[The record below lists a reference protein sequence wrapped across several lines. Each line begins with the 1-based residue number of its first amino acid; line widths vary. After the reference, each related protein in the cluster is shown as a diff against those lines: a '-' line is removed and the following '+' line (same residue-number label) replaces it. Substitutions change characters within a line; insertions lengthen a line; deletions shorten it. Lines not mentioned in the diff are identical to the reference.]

1 MCKQP
6 PPIGLTPSPVPATIW
21 PALTPNQQQHLA
33 RLLAALLLQYRHGQQ
48 QNARPTTTQ
57 EANHERATT
66 YP

>member
-6 PPIGLTPSPVPATIW
+6 PPLDLTPPPVSAALW
-21 PALTPNQQQHLA
+21 PALTPSQQQHLA
-33 RLLAALLLQYRHGQQ
+33 RLLAALLLQYRQGQQ

-57 EANHERATT
+57 ETNHERPTT